1 MFSQRYKTI
10 WEHCWMFEE
19 KYDPTPFTFYGFS
32 CSPVWNLPDN
42 LSVWK
47 TFNSYVVSRNDI
59 FDSKLTWKCFSKR
72 PLYSFQD
79 GSCKMKNVPDLV
91 QLNME
96 KKEILMPS
104 SFIDVGTKAKT
115 IISDFDNESD
125 IKKFY
130 SSCQKCYLTAFSY
143 LLNNLPF
150 NSKTIKYSQNLCPQK
165 RNSRASTSA
174 ISNLCL
180 KIVKM
185 FQSSKNIWVTIGFHK
200 WFHWRCFEKAMENVP
215 TWTYDRVNVRGRK

>member
-1 MFSQRYKTI
+1 
-10 WEHCWMFEE
+10 
-19 KYDPTPFTFYGFS
+19 
-32 CSPVWNLPDN
+32 
-42 LSVWK
+42 
-47 TFNSYVVSRNDI
+47 
-59 FDSKLTWKCFSKR
+59 
-72 PLYSFQD
+72 
-79 GSCKMKNVPDLV
+79 MKNVPDLV

-130 SSCQKCYLTAFSY
+130 SSCQKCYLTAVSY

-185 FQSSKNIWVTIGFHK
+185 FGSKAPKIFELPLDSTSDSIEDVLRKPWKMNQLEHMTESMYVAENKTRKNTQIMSLNIQDYFK
-200 WFHWRCFEKAMENVP
+200 RDLRKKAYM
-215 TWTYDRVNVRGRK
+215 

>member
-1 MFSQRYKTI
+1 MKCSI
-10 WEHCWMFEE
+10 
-19 KYDPTPFTFYGFS
+19 S
-32 CSPVWNLPDN
+32 CSVE
-42 LSVWK
+42 
-47 TFNSYVVSRNDI
+47 F
-59 FDSKLTWKCFSKR
+59 
-72 PLYSFQD
+72 
-79 GSCKMKNVPDLV
+79 G
-91 QLNME
+91 E
-96 KKEILMPS
+96 KIKFGAIK
-104 SFIDVGTKAKT
+104 FIDVWTKVKT